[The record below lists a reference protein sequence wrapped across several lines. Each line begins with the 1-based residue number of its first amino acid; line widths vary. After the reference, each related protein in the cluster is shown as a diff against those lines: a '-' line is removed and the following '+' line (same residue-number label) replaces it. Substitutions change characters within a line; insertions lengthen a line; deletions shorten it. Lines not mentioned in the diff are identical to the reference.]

1 MFRCYRGNGRIPVIK
16 GEVVGG
22 RHGNGRVTTRQME
35 SKETEGAEKAQMTHA
50 KE

>member
-22 RHGNGRVTTRQME
+22 RHDNERMTTRQME
-35 SKETEGAEKAQMTHA
+35 SKEQ
-50 KE
+50 KEQKRHR